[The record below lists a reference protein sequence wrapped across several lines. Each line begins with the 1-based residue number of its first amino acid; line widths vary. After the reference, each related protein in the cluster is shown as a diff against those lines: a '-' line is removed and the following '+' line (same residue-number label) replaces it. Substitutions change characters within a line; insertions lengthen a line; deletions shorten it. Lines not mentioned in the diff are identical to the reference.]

1 MGSNPSKK
9 SSGTTAPS
17 SDDDEQFDG
26 DGHLLGA
33 GAHDTADGTGGL
45 DEATS
50 SGSEYY
56 TDSESEEGMEGS
68 RHGGHGSATLG
79 SEGEDYSF
87 SGSGSHDGSG
97 ESACSTDEEERM
109 WVVVDPPESSLR
121 TIQPQPGSELE
132 LSNAAATLEAA
143 LCFAL
148 VQSPGGASLPGAL
161 QARFQPTRFGGGAA
175 DALVQQMVR
184 RMVRGCMWGGFTR
197 WVELVAATA
206 REEEEE
212 EEEEEE
218 STTAGES
225 RGEGAALADHAAAEH
240 AQREV
245 LAQQRALLAQRRAQ
259 LAQQR
264 QDKAAAAA
272 VVEEDQGEGG
282 EKDLGSHAEEPE
294 PQPGSELELSNAAAT
309 LEAALCFALVQSPGG
324 ASLPGALQARFQPTR
339 FGGGAADA
347 LVQQMVRRMVRG
359 CMWGGFTRWAA
370 WAGRRRRLRELGVSA
385 VARLRQRLSHRG
397 WGGWLDGVAAQR
409 QERRAVQMLARLTQ
423 QGLCCAVR
431 GWRDHVLTLQRQR
444 AIMRRVTV
452 QLQQRSLGA
461 AWGSWVDFVE
471 AVHEAAREAVRSAAV
486 RLPCRHP

>member
-121 TIQPQPGSELE
+121 TIQ
-132 LSNAAATLEAA
+132 
-143 LCFAL
+143 
-148 VQSPGGASLPGAL
+148 
-161 QARFQPTRFGGGAA
+161 
-175 DALVQQMVR
+175 
-184 RMVRGCMWGGFTR
+184 
-197 WVELVAATA
+197 
-206 REEEEE
+206 
-212 EEEEEE
+212 
-218 STTAGES
+218 
-225 RGEGAALADHAAAEH
+225 
-240 AQREV
+240 
-245 LAQQRALLAQRRAQ
+245 
-259 LAQQR
+259 
-264 QDKAAAAA
+264 
-272 VVEEDQGEGG
+272 
-282 EKDLGSHAEEPE
+282 